1 MLREH
6 SLIDFLTLIK
16 TAFSKE
22 SSQEDASLV
31 YGMSCHGIEA
41 VVGFPPQTVRL
52 FHDASNVAKIFPP
65 KFIFE
70 EFDNRFYP
78 LRIEETSESNTFFFL
93 A

>member
-6 SLIDFLTLIK
+6 SLIDFSTLTK
-16 TAFSKE
+16 TASDKE
-22 SSQEDASLV
+22 SSPEDASLV
-31 YGMSCHGIEA
+31 YGMSCHGIGA
-41 VVGFPPQTVRL
+41 VVEFLQQTVRL
-52 FHDASNVAKIFPP
+52 LLDANNVVKIFPL

-78 LRIEETSESNTFFFL
+78 LRIEETSESNMFFFL